1 MVVRTSAGRLDQL
14 LSVGG
19 ESSIGSG
26 SFADLGESVRVC
38 QSRIAASGQ
47 GVQRRERPA
56 GMSHSRRGDAASGRA
71 AMVDLEQEKGTGDTG
86 GRTWSEAGRFG

>member
-1 MVVRTSAGRLDQL
+1 MVVRASAGRLDQL
-14 LSVGG
+14 LSAGG
-19 ESSIGSG
+19 ETSIGSG

-56 GMSHSRRGDAASGRA
+56 GMSQSGDAASGRA